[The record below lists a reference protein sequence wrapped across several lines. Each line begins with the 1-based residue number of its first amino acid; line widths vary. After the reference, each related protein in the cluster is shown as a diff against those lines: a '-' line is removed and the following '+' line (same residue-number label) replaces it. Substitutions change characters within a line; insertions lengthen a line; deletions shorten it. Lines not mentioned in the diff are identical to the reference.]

1 MTEGNPLGQ
10 RQLINKIGIV
20 MYLVTGATGSLGRR
34 IVRQLRNSEQSVRAF
49 VRLSSKFG
57 ELEDRGAEIFVGD
70 LKQERDI
77 VKACRDIKYIIS
89 SHGSGSNA
97 QALDYRANIDL
108 IDRAIANNVEHF
120 VFISVLGVDRGYDDS
135 ATFKAKREVEKYLIK
150 SGLNYT
156 ILRPSGFAN
165 NLIPLAERFR
175 DTGVYFSIGEQKN
188 RSSIVSTD
196 DLAKIAIASCQ
207 NEAARNQIFAVGG
220 PDILKREDI
229 PRIFS
234 RLFNRE
240 PLIINPPIQLFD
252 GLRLGVGL
260 INPELNKALGTL
272 RTLLAHEFFCTQDE
286 ISRLESTF
294 AMKMESLESFLRR
307 YVGQI

>member
-1 MTEGNPLGQ
+1 
-10 RQLINKIGIV
+10 

-34 IVRQLRNSEQSVRAF
+34 IVKQLRDSEQLVRAF
-49 VRLSSKFG
+49 VRLSSRFG
-57 ELEDRGAEIFVGD
+57 ELEDRGADIFIGD

-77 VKACRDIKYIIS
+77 VKACQDVKYIIS
-89 SHGSGSNA
+89 SHGSGSDA

-108 IDRAIANNVEHF
+108 IDQAIANNVEHF
-120 VFISVLGVDRGYDDS
+120 VFISVLGVDRGYDES
-135 ATFKAKREVEKYLIK
+135 ATFKAKREVEKYLIA

-175 DTGVYFSIGEQKN
+175 DTGIYFSIGEQKN

-207 NEAARNQIFAVGG
+207 IETAKNQIFAVGG

-240 PLIINPPIQLFD
+240 PMVINPPLQLFD
-252 GLRLGVGL
+252 GLRVGVDL
-260 INPELNKALGTL
+260 INPQLNKALGTL
-272 RTLLAHEFFCTQDE
+272 RTLLAHEFFCTQNE
-286 ISRLESTF
+286 IVRLESTF

-307 YVGQI
+307 YVGQS